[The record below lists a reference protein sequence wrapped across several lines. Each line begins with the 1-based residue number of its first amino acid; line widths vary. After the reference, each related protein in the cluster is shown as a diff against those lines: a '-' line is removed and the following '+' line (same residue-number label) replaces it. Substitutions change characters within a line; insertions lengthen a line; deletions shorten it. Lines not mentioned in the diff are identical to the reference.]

1 MKRVKKP
8 VFFVIALLIL
18 ALVYTSLFGV
28 YGQRGD
34 FKETYIKGA
43 GDIRW
48 GIDIRGGVEATFSP
62 AGDIKA
68 TTTEL
73 DSAKA
78 IIETRMVAQNI
89 TDYELYTDEA
99 NNRIIVRFPWKSDET
114 DFDPEAAINELSAT
128 ALLTFRE
135 GNEYESVEYGED
147 GSPIYKTPA
156 GTTAESIILEG
167 SEVTTAVPVVGQD
180 ETTGSTKYMVSL
192 EFNESG
198 TEKFAEATARLQN
211 QTISIWMDDVMI
223 SYPTVNAVI
232 SDGKC
237 VIEGDFTSE
246 DATALASR
254 IQAGALPFA
263 LETSNFN
270 SLAPTLGAQALDA
283 MMLAGIIAFAVIA
296 VLMLVIFRLP
306 GFVAIISLAGQM
318 GICFAAISGFIPNLN
333 SFTMTLPGIAGL
345 ILSIGIGVDANVI
358 TASRVREELRS
369 GKTLDGSLQ
378 RGFKSSF
385 WAIFDGNITTAIV
398 AIMLMGVFGPSNI
411 LSMIFGESTTG
422 AIFSFGYTLLVGIIA
437 NFIMG
442 VFATRM
448 MTLSLAGFKCL
459 HKKWLFGGS
468 KDESAMEAPEVRD
481 NRFNFYSKKKLLYTI
496 SIAVI
501 AVGIVASGIIGPKL
515 DIQFAG
521 GAMIRYSVD
530 GGEVSADDIQNTI
543 KETLD
548 KDCTVAINS
557 DINSDAQ
564 HVTISFAGNKSMT
577 PDEQTEVATT
587 LTDAYDELTF
597 TLLESNSVD
606 ATMGSRFFQKCLV
619 CFAIT
624 AILLLAYI
632 AIRFRKIGGISA
644 GLTAIV
650 ALLHDVLISFCV
662 FVIFGMP
669 INDIFI
675 AVVLTILGYSLNS
688 TIVIY
693 DRVRENRR
701 KFGPKAQYA
710 DIMNA
715 SLNQTLGRTLLT
727 SLTTF
732 LALLVVLSVAGIYS
746 ITTVVSFALPM
757 MVGVVAGCFSS
768 QFIAPNIFAM
778 WQMRKRE
785 KLDAAKAK
793 R

>member
-8 VFFVIALLIL
+8 VFFVVALLIL

-62 AGDIKA
+62 AGDVKA
-68 TTTEL
+68 TATEL

-78 IIETRMVAQNI
+78 IIETRMVSTNI
-89 TDYELYTDEA
+89 TDYEIYTDAA
-99 NNRIIVRFPWKSDET
+99 NNRIIVRFPWKSGEAN
-114 DFDPEAAINELSAT
+114 FDPEAAIEELSAT
-128 ALLTFRE
+128 AMLTFRE
-135 GNEYESVEYGED
+135 GMEYETTEYGSD
-147 GSPIYKTPA
+147 GNPVYKTPA
-156 GTTAESIILEG
+156 GTTAENIILEG
-167 SEVTTAVPVVGQD
+167 ADVVKAEPVVNQD
-180 ETTGSTKYMVSL
+180 TSQFMVSL
-192 EFNESG
+192 EFSESG
-198 TEKFAEATARLQN
+198 KEKFAEATERLKGK
-211 QTISIWMDDVMI
+211 TISIWMDDVMI
-223 SYPTVNAVI
+223 SFPTVNSVI

-246 DATALASR
+246 QAAALASK

-270 SLAPTLGAQALDA
+270 SLAPTLGSQALDA
-283 MMLAGIIAFAVIA
+283 MMLAGIIAFALIA
-296 VLMLVIFRLP
+296 VLMILVFRLP
-306 GFVAIISLAGQM
+306 GVVAVISLAGQL
-318 GICFAAISGFIPNLN
+318 GICFAAISGFFTFFN

-358 TASRVREELRS
+358 TASRIREELRN
-369 GKTLDGSLQ
+369 GKTLDGALQ
-378 RGFKSSF
+378 RGFQSSF

-411 LSMIFGESTTG
+411 LSLIFGESTTG
-422 AIFSFGYTLLVGIIA
+422 SIFSFGFTLLVGIIA

-442 VFATRM
+442 VLATRL
-448 MTLSLAGFKCL
+448 MTMSLAGFKGL
-459 HKKWLFGGS
+459 HKKWLFGGAR
-468 KDESAMEAPEVRD
+468 EGEAAAAQKPRS
-481 NRFNFYSKKKLLYTI
+481 FQFYENKKVYYAI
-496 SIAVI
+496 SVAVI
-501 AVGIVASGIIGPKL
+501 LVGIIASIIVVPKL

-521 GAMIRYSVD
+521 GAMIRYSVE
-530 GGEVSADDIQNTI
+530 GGEITADEVQ
-543 KETLD
+543 KTLKD
-548 KDCTVAINS
+548 ELGKDCSVAVNEGINS
-557 DINSDAQ
+557 GSKS
-564 HVTISFAGNKSMT
+564 VTVSFAGNQSMT
-577 PDEQTEVATT
+577 PEDQKEVAST
-587 LTDAYDELTF
+587 LTSAYDELTF
-597 TLLESNSVD
+597 NLLESNSVD
-606 ATMGSRFFQKCLV
+606 ATMGARFFQKCLV

-624 AILLLAYI
+624 AIFLLVYI
-632 AIRFRKIGGISA
+632 ALRFGKIGGFSA

-662 FVIFGMP
+662 FVVFGMP

-693 DRVRENRR
+693 DRVRENKR
-701 KFGPKAQYA
+701 KMGPRVNFT
-710 DIMNA
+710 DVMNL

-732 LALLVVLSVAGIYS
+732 LALLVVLIVAAAFGIS
-746 ITTVVSFALPM
+746 TVVSFALPM
-757 MVGVVAGCFSS
+757 MAGVVAGCFSS
-768 QFIAPNIFAM
+768 QCIAPNLFAM
-778 WQMRKRE
+778 WQIRKRE
-785 KLDAAKAK
+785 KLNAK
-793 R
+793 

>member
-8 VFFVIALLIL
+8 VFFVVLIL
-18 ALVYTSLFGV
+18 IAALVYTSLFGV
-28 YGQRGD
+28 YGQNGD
-34 FKETYIKGA
+34 FKTTVIKGA

-62 AGDIKA
+62 AGDVKA
-68 TTTEL
+68 TSDEL
-73 DSAKA
+73 ESAKA
-78 IIETRMVAQNI
+78 IVETRMVSQNI

-114 DFDPEAAINELSAT
+114 DFDPEEAINELSAT

-135 GNEYESVEYGED
+135 GMEYESMDYAED
-147 GSPIYKTPA
+147 GSIVYKTPS
-156 GTTAESIILEG
+156 GTTAETIILEG
-167 SEVTTAVPVVGQD
+167 SDIVKAEPAMNPD
-180 ETTGSTKYMVSL
+180 ETTGSYNYVVSL
-192 EFNESG
+192 EFSDEG
-198 TEKFAEATARLQN
+198 KQKFAEATARLQG

-246 DATALASR
+246 EATALASK

-270 SLAPTLGAQALDA
+270 ALAPTLGSQALEA
-283 MMLAGIIAFAVIA
+283 MMMAGIIAFIA
-296 VLMLVIFRLP
+296 VAILMIVIFRLP
-306 GFVAIISLAGQM
+306 GVVAVISLAGQM
-318 GICFAAISGFIPNLN
+318 GIVFACISGFFPALN
-333 SFTMTLPGIAGL
+333 SFTMTLPGIAGI
-345 ILSIGIGVDANVI
+345 ILSIGMGVDANVI
-358 TASRVREELRS
+358 TASHIREELKN
-369 GKTLDGSLQ
+369 GKTLDGALQ
-378 RGFKSSF
+378 RGFQSSF

-422 AIFSFGYTLLVGIIA
+422 SIFSFGFTLLVGIVA

-442 VFATRM
+442 VLATRL

-459 HKKWLFGGS
+459 HKKWLFGGP
-468 KDESAMEAPEVRD
+468 KDESQLVSPEKA
-481 NRFNFYSKKKLLYTI
+481 NRFNFYGRKKTYFTI

-501 AVGIVASGIIGPKL
+501 VVGLVASFILGPKL

-530 GGEVSADDIQNTI
+530 GSDVSPDAIQSTI
-543 KETLD
+543 KDELG
-548 KDCTVAINS
+548 KDCSVAVNQ
-557 DINSDAQ
+557 DINSDSK
-564 HVTISFAGNKSMT
+564 HVTISFSGNQSMT

-587 LTDAYDELTF
+587 LSEAFDEANF

-606 ATMGSRFFQKCLV
+606 ATMGAKFFQKCLV

-624 AILLLAYI
+624 AVLLLLYI
-632 AIRFRKIGGISA
+632 ALRFRRIGGLSA
-644 GLTAIV
+644 GVTAIV

-662 FVIFGMP
+662 FVIFGMS
-669 INDIFI
+669 INDVFI
-675 AVVLTILGYSLNS
+675 AVVLSILGYSLNS

-693 DRVRENRR
+693 DRVRENKR
-701 KFGPKAQYA
+701 KMGPKTGYV
-710 DIMNA
+710 DIMNV

-732 LALLVVLSVAGIYS
+732 IALLAVCVVAALYGIS
-746 ITTVVSFALPM
+746 TVVSFALPM

-768 QFIAPNIFAM
+768 QCIAPTIFAA
-778 WQMRKRE
+778 WQVRKRA
-785 KLDAAKAK
+785 KLDAAKGRK
-793 R
+793 

>member
-8 VFFVIALLIL
+8 VFFVVALLIL

-62 AGDIKA
+62 AGDVKA
-68 TTTEL
+68 TATEL

-78 IIETRMVAQNI
+78 IIETRMVSTNI
-89 TDYELYTDEA
+89 TDYEIYTDAA
-99 NNRIIVRFPWKSDET
+99 NNRIIVRFPWKSGEAN
-114 DFDPEAAINELSAT
+114 FDPEAAIEELSAT
-128 ALLTFRE
+128 AMLTFRE
-135 GNEYESVEYGED
+135 GMEYETTEYGSD
-147 GSPIYKTPA
+147 GNPVYKTPA
-156 GTTAESIILEG
+156 GTTAENIILEG
-167 SEVTTAVPVVGQD
+167 ADVVKAEPVVNQD
-180 ETTGSTKYMVSL
+180 TSQFMVSL
-192 EFNESG
+192 EFSESG
-198 TEKFAEATARLQN
+198 KEKFAEATERLKGK
-211 QTISIWMDDVMI
+211 TISIWMDDVMI
-223 SYPTVNAVI
+223 SFPTVNSVI

-246 DATALASR
+246 QAAALASK

-270 SLAPTLGAQALDA
+270 SLAPTLGSQALDA
-283 MMLAGIIAFAVIA
+283 MMLAGIIAFALIA
-296 VLMLVIFRLP
+296 VLMILVFRLP
-306 GFVAIISLAGQM
+306 GVVAVISLAGQL
-318 GICFAAISGFIPNLN
+318 GICFAAISGFFTFFN

-358 TASRVREELRS
+358 TASRIREELRN
-369 GKTLDGSLQ
+369 GKTLDGALQ
-378 RGFKSSF
+378 RGFQSSF

-411 LSMIFGESTTG
+411 LSLIFGESTTG
-422 AIFSFGYTLLVGIIA
+422 SIFSFGFTLLVGIIA

-442 VFATRM
+442 VLATRL
-448 MTLSLAGFKCL
+448 MTMSLAGFKGL
-459 HKKWLFGGS
+459 HKKWLFGGAR
-468 KDESAMEAPEVRD
+468 EGEAAAAQKPRSFQFYENKEV
-481 NRFNFYSKKKLLYTI
+481 YYAI
-496 SIAVI
+496 SVAVI
-501 AVGIVASGIIGPKL
+501 LVGIIASIIVVPKL

-521 GAMIRYSVD
+521 GAMIRYSVE
-530 GGEVSADDIQNTI
+530 GGEITADEVQ
-543 KETLD
+543 KTLKD
-548 KDCTVAINS
+548 ELGKDCSVAVNEGINS
-557 DINSDAQ
+557 GSKS
-564 HVTISFAGNKSMT
+564 VTVSFAGNQSMT
-577 PDEQTEVATT
+577 PEEQKEVAST
-587 LTDAYDELTF
+587 LTSAYDELTF
-597 TLLESNSVD
+597 NLLESNSVD
-606 ATMGSRFFQKCLV
+606 ATMGARFFQKCLV

-624 AILLLAYI
+624 AIFLLVYI
-632 AIRFRKIGGISA
+632 ALRFGKIGGFSA

-662 FVIFGMP
+662 FVVFGMP

-693 DRVRENRR
+693 DRVRENKR
-701 KFGPKAQYA
+701 KMGPRVNFT
-710 DIMNA
+710 DVMNL

-732 LALLVVLSVAGIYS
+732 LALLVVLIVAAAFGIS
-746 ITTVVSFALPM
+746 TVVSFALPM
-757 MVGVVAGCFSS
+757 MAGVVAGCFSS
-768 QFIAPNIFAM
+768 QCIAPNLFAM
-778 WQMRKRE
+778 WQIRKRE
-785 KLDAAKAK
+785 KLNAK
-793 R
+793 

>member
-8 VFFVIALLIL
+8 VFFVVALLIL

-62 AGDIKA
+62 AGDVKA
-68 TTTEL
+68 TATEL

-78 IIETRMVAQNI
+78 IIETRMVSTNI
-89 TDYELYTDEA
+89 TDYEIYTDAA
-99 NNRIIVRFPWKSDET
+99 NNRIIVRFPWKSGEAN
-114 DFDPEAAINELSAT
+114 FDPEAAIEELSAT
-128 ALLTFRE
+128 AMLTFRE
-135 GNEYESVEYGED
+135 GMEYETTEYGSD
-147 GSPIYKTPA
+147 GNPVYKTQA
-156 GTTAESIILEG
+156 GTTAENIILEG
-167 SEVTTAVPVVGQD
+167 ADVVKAEPVVNQD
-180 ETTGSTKYMVSL
+180 TSQFMVSL
-192 EFNESG
+192 EFSESG
-198 TEKFAEATARLQN
+198 KEKFAEATERLKGK
-211 QTISIWMDDVMI
+211 TISIWMDDVMI
-223 SYPTVNAVI
+223 SFPTVNSVI

-246 DATALASR
+246 QAAALASK

-270 SLAPTLGAQALDA
+270 SLAPTLGSQALDA
-283 MMLAGIIAFAVIA
+283 MMLAGIIAFALIA
-296 VLMLVIFRLP
+296 VLMILVFRLP
-306 GFVAIISLAGQM
+306 GVVAVISLAGQL
-318 GICFAAISGFIPNLN
+318 GICFAAISGFFTFFN

-358 TASRVREELRS
+358 TASRIREELRN
-369 GKTLDGSLQ
+369 GKTLDGALQ
-378 RGFKSSF
+378 RGFQSSF

-411 LSMIFGESTTG
+411 LSLIFGESTTG
-422 AIFSFGYTLLVGIIA
+422 SIFSFGFTLLVGIIA

-442 VFATRM
+442 VLATRL
-448 MTLSLAGFKCL
+448 MTMSLAGFKGL
-459 HKKWLFGGS
+459 HKKWLFGGAR
-468 KDESAMEAPEVRD
+468 EGEAAAAQKPRS
-481 NRFNFYSKKKLLYTI
+481 FQFYENKKVYYAI
-496 SIAVI
+496 SVAVI
-501 AVGIVASGIIGPKL
+501 LVGIIASIIVVPKL

-521 GAMIRYSVD
+521 GAMIRYSVE
-530 GGEVSADDIQNTI
+530 GGEITADEVQ
-543 KETLD
+543 KTLKD
-548 KDCTVAINS
+548 ELGKDCSVAVNEGINS
-557 DINSDAQ
+557 GSKS
-564 HVTISFAGNKSMT
+564 VTVSFAGNQSMT
-577 PDEQTEVATT
+577 PEEQKEVAST
-587 LTDAYDELTF
+587 LTSAYDELTF
-597 TLLESNSVD
+597 NLLESNSVD
-606 ATMGSRFFQKCLV
+606 ATMGARFFQKCLV

-624 AILLLAYI
+624 AIFLLVYI
-632 AIRFRKIGGISA
+632 ALRFGKIGGFSA

-662 FVIFGMP
+662 FVVFGMP

-693 DRVRENRR
+693 DRLRENKR
-701 KFGPKAQYA
+701 KMGPRVNFT
-710 DIMNA
+710 DVMNL

-732 LALLVVLSVAGIYS
+732 LALLVVLIVAAAFGIS
-746 ITTVVSFALPM
+746 TVVSFALPM
-757 MVGVVAGCFSS
+757 MAGVVAGCFSS
-768 QFIAPNIFAM
+768 QCIAPNLFAM
-778 WQMRKRE
+778 WQIRKRE
-785 KLDAAKAK
+785 KLNAK
-793 R
+793 

>member
-8 VFFVIALLIL
+8 VFFVVALLIL

-62 AGDIKA
+62 AGDVKA
-68 TTTEL
+68 TATEL

-78 IIETRMVAQNI
+78 IIETRMVSTNI
-89 TDYELYTDEA
+89 TDYEIYTDAA
-99 NNRIIVRFPWKSDET
+99 NNRIIVRFPWKSGEAN
-114 DFDPEAAINELSAT
+114 FDPEAAIEELSAT
-128 ALLTFRE
+128 AMLTFRE
-135 GNEYESVEYGED
+135 GMEYETTEYGSD
-147 GSPIYKTPA
+147 GNPVYKTPA
-156 GTTAESIILEG
+156 GTTAENIILEG
-167 SEVTTAVPVVGQD
+167 ADVVKAEPVVNQD
-180 ETTGSTKYMVSL
+180 TSQFMVSL
-192 EFNESG
+192 EFSESG
-198 TEKFAEATARLQN
+198 KEKFAEATERLKGK
-211 QTISIWMDDVMI
+211 TISIWMDDVMI
-223 SYPTVNAVI
+223 SFPTVNSVI

-246 DATALASR
+246 QAAALASK

-270 SLAPTLGAQALDA
+270 SLAPTLGSQALDA
-283 MMLAGIIAFAVIA
+283 MMLAGIIAFALIA
-296 VLMLVIFRLP
+296 VLMILVFRLP
-306 GFVAIISLAGQM
+306 GVVAVISLAGQL
-318 GICFAAISGFIPNLN
+318 GICFAAISGFFTFFN

-358 TASRVREELRS
+358 TASRIREELRN
-369 GKTLDGSLQ
+369 GKTLDGALQ
-378 RGFKSSF
+378 RGFQSSF

-411 LSMIFGESTTG
+411 LSLIFGESTTG
-422 AIFSFGYTLLVGIIA
+422 SIFSFGFTLLVGIIA

-442 VFATRM
+442 VLATRL
-448 MTLSLAGFKCL
+448 MTMSLAGFKGL
-459 HKKWLFGGS
+459 HKKWLFGGAR
-468 KDESAMEAPEVRD
+468 EGEAAAAQKPRS
-481 NRFNFYSKKKLLYTI
+481 FQFYENKKVYYAI
-496 SIAVI
+496 SVAVI
-501 AVGIVASGIIGPKL
+501 LVGIIASIIVVPKL

-521 GAMIRYSVD
+521 GAMIRYSVE
-530 GGEVSADDIQNTI
+530 GGEITADEVQ
-543 KETLD
+543 KTLKD
-548 KDCTVAINS
+548 ELGKDCSVAVNEGINS
-557 DINSDAQ
+557 GSKS
-564 HVTISFAGNKSMT
+564 VTVSSAGNQSMT
-577 PDEQTEVATT
+577 PEEQKEVAST
-587 LTDAYDELTF
+587 LTSAYDELTF
-597 TLLESNSVD
+597 NLLESNSVD
-606 ATMGSRFFQKCLV
+606 ATMGARFFQKCLV

-624 AILLLAYI
+624 AIFLLVYI
-632 AIRFRKIGGISA
+632 ALRFGKIGGFSA

-662 FVIFGMP
+662 FVVFGMP

-693 DRVRENRR
+693 DRVRENKR
-701 KFGPKAQYA
+701 KMGPRVNFT
-710 DIMNA
+710 DVMNL

-732 LALLVVLSVAGIYS
+732 LALLVVLIVAAAFGIS
-746 ITTVVSFALPM
+746 TVVSFALPM
-757 MVGVVAGCFSS
+757 MAGVVAGCFSS
-768 QFIAPNIFAM
+768 QCIAPNLFAM
-778 WQMRKRE
+778 WQIRKRE
-785 KLDAAKAK
+785 KLNAK
-793 R
+793 